1 VKRRALR
8 RRYGRST
15 ATADVL
21 FHDAEAAFRAGRDA
35 LARGDAATARA
46 EAQRVGSLGLR
57 AQREGLD
64 LNKYGK
70 LLRAQAMLIER
81 AS

>member
-1 VKRRALR
+1 MKRRALK
-8 RRYGRST
+8 RRYGRS
-15 ATADVL
+15 ATADAL
-21 FHDAEAAFRAGRDA
+21 FRDAEAAFRNGRDA
-35 LARGDAATARA
+35 LASGDVAAARA
-46 EAQRVGSLGLR
+46 LAQKVGSLGLR